1 MSAATAESPDASE
14 APIASLPAPR
24 PAVPW
29 LRVVGW
35 IVFLVILLAL
45 PQYLGAADVNRLS
58 EVIYIAVAAL
68 GLALLTG
75 YNGQI
80 SLGHGAFLGLGAYV
94 TMILTVDYGV
104 SYAVAGVIAVIA
116 AFALGVVVGLP
127 ALRITGIYLA
137 LVTLALATLFPQVVI
152 RFGDITG
159 STVGRGLLP
168 RDGYGDTELL
178 AELGR
183 RRFLRTQG
191 FRAPEW
197 TGLADDQWRYYV
209 FLVLAVIA
217 FVLIR
222 NLVSSRVGRGLVAI
236 RDNEIAAE
244 VAGVQ
249 VAKYKVVTF
258 GVSASLA
265 AVGGWMFAVLN
276 NAVSPTSFTIALSI
290 TLLVAAVLGGAG
302 SIVGPII
309 GSAAIVGVREA
320 IPEDSQRYSQV
331 IFGAVLILVML
342 VAPGGIVGVYR
353 QLQARVRRARARSSA
368 AGGSSSEQQE
378 V

>member
-1 MSAATAESPDASE
+1 MSAATAEGPDASE
-14 APIASLPAPR
+14 APIATLPPQR

-29 LRVVGW
+29 LRVVVW
-35 IVFLVILLAL
+35 IVFGVILVVL
-45 PQYLGAADVNRLS
+45 PQQLGAADVNRLS
-58 EVIYIAVAAL
+58 EIIYIAVAAL

-80 SLGHGAFLGLGAYV
+80 SLGHGAFLGMGAYI
-94 TMILTVDYGV
+94 TMILTVDYNV
-104 SYAVAGVIAVIA
+104 SFAVAGVISVIA
-116 AFALGVVVGLP
+116 AFLLGVVVGLP

-168 RDGYGDTELL
+168 REGYGDTEAL

-183 RRFLRTQG
+183 RRFLRTEG

-197 TGLADDQWRYYV
+197 SGLADDQWRYYV
-209 FLVLAVIA
+209 FLVIAVIA
-217 FVLIR
+217 FLLVR

-236 RDNEIAAE
+236 RDNEVAAE

-249 VAKYKVVTF
+249 VSRYKVVTF

-320 IPEDSQRYSQV
+320 IPADSQRYSQV

-368 AGGSSSEQQE
+368 AGIPSETQE